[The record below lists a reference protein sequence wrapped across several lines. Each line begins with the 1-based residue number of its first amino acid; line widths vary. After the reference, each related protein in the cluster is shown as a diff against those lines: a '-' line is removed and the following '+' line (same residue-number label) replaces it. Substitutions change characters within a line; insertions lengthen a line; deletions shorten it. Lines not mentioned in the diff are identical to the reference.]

1 MTDNAKAYTRHLH
14 TTLGRTLTAKAE
26 TEQQALAAVQDQL
39 QPGEKVNETAI
50 SPEELSNE

>member
-1 MTDNAKAYTRHLH
+1 MTDNAKAYTWHLH

-26 TEQQALAAVQDQL
+26 TEQQALAGVQDQL